1 MENSSLNA
9 NLIKKYHQDLVY
21 DYAQYPTSDHW
32 SYDFRSEEYKKS
44 LADWLSKNKEE
55 PIIFYVHT
63 PFCEQLCY
71 FCLCSKFITQNY
83 DNAKEYLYKYLFK
96 EIDILFYFL
105 EEKKIKLNVKE
116 IFFGGGSPTFYNRDD
131 FKNLVDKLKGLF
143 DFSKV
148 GDFTVETD
156 PRRVDEDRLLFN
168 HKCGVNRLSF
178 GLQDFDPK
186 VQKRIN
192 RVQPPELFKKLLTKK
207 VRDAYK
213 TINFDLLVGL
223 PGQTN
228 ESMTR
233 TLDQIIELRP
243 TQVQLGLMAYKP
255 WVGKHQIKMVKEGP
269 LPDFLDRKELFKIIN
284 TKLPKAGYV
293 RVGFESYALPND
305 PLAIANKERKAYYN
319 SCGLQKGAA
328 INFVAVGSSGKNTL
342 GDDYYAQSYYDLP
355 AYKKC
360 LDKGV
365 LPTYRGMKLSKDDK
379 IRKHITQQLRT
390 YFKVDFKEFE
400 INFKIN
406 FKEYFS
412 KELEFVREMAND
424 GLINFSNDSIKM
436 TELGTSFSQ
445 NITNVFDK
453 YDPPTKSYEER
464 VATVKKA
471 KESEIGARAY

>member
-1 MENSSLNA
+1 MENLSLNA

-32 SYDFRSEEYKKS
+32 SYNFKSEDYKKS
-44 LADWLSKNKEE
+44 LVDWLSNNRKE

-63 PFCEQLCY
+63 PFCQQLCH

-83 DNAKEYLYKYLFK
+83 ENAKEYLYKYLFK
-96 EIDILFYFL
+96 EIDLLFDFL
-105 EEKKIKLNVKE
+105 NEEKIKLNVRE
-116 IFFGGGSPTFYNRDD
+116 IFFGGGSPTFYNRND
-131 FKNLVDKLKGLF
+131 FKNLADKLKGLF

-192 RVQPPELFKKLLTKK
+192 RVQPPELFEKLLTKK
-207 VRDAYK
+207 VRDTYK
-213 TINFDLLVGL
+213 TINFDLLIGL

-243 TQVQLGLMAYKP
+243 TQIQLGLMAYKP
-255 WVGKHQIKMVKEGP
+255 WVGKHQLKMVSEGP
-269 LPDFLDRKELFKIIN
+269 LPDFLDRKELFSVIN
-284 TKLPKAGYV
+284 KKLPEAGYV
-293 RVGFESYALPND
+293 RVGFESYALSDD
-305 PLAIANKERKAYYN
+305 PLAKANRERKAYYN

-328 INFVAVGSSGKNTL
+328 TNFVAVGSSGKGNL
-342 GDDYYAQSYYDLP
+342 GDEYYSQSYYDLP
-355 AYKKC
+355 SYKKC
-360 LDKGV
+360 LDNRKF
-365 LPTYRGMKLSKDDK
+365 PTYRGIKLSKDDK

-400 INFKIN
+400 RNFKIN

-412 KELEFVREMAND
+412 KELEFVRAMAKD
-424 GLINFSNDSIKM
+424 GLINFSNDSIEM

-464 VATVKKA
+464 IATVKKA
-471 KESEIGARAY
+471 KVSEISSRVY